1 MNYIKHL
8 TAVFEIIDA
17 DNRLTPFHISLY
29 MSLFRCWNL
38 NFFRNPVSISRNEMM
53 RMAKIGSVNTYV
65 RCLKEL
71 HSWNYIRYEP
81 SYNRHKGSFVYLY
94 TFGNS
99 TDNAS
104 DMPVSPSLNNINVAN
119 NENLIGQAQ
128 NFESKSLSMNDE
140 EKKEKGCGQKE
151 RKAEIA
157 GKSPDFSELPGTKT
171 KDTGGTVGSFPP
183 SLNHIKIYFNEKG
196 VSAIEAEKFFN
207 YFESNGWLV
216 GGRAKMKD
224 WKAAARNWI
233 LNIPKFAPRPK
244 PSGSNPTNLNQSK
257 NYGEPL

>member
-8 TAVFEIIDA
+8 TAVFDIIDA

-29 MSLFRCWNL
+29 MSLFRCWNS
-38 NFFRNPVSISRNEMM
+38 NYFHNPVSISRDEMM
-53 RMAKIGSVNTYV
+53 KMSKIGSANTYV

-71 HSWNYIRYEP
+71 HLWNYIRYEP
-81 SYNRHKGSFVYLY
+81 SYNRHKGSLVYLY
-94 TFGNS
+94 TFDNS

-104 DMPVSPSLNNINVAN
+104 VMPVRPSINNINIEN
-119 NENLIGQAQ
+119 KTNLIEQAQ
-128 NFESKSLSMNDE
+128 NFELKNSDMNNH
-140 EKKEKGCGQKE
+140 EKKEKSCGKKE
-151 RKAEIA
+151 RKAEAAEENSVIP
-157 GKSPDFSELPGTKT
+157 GFTQKQTSEEPNPS
-171 KDTGGTVGSFPP
+171 GSIPP
-183 SLNHIKIYFNEKG
+183 PLEHVKIYFDEKNFPA
-196 VSAIEAEKFFN
+196 VEAEKFFN

-233 LNIPKFAPRPK
+233 LNIPKFTPKPK
-244 PSGSNPTNLNQSK
+244 PSGNSQTNLNKSK

>member
-8 TAVFEIIDA
+8 TAIFETMDSDA
-17 DNRLTPFHISLY
+17 RLTPFHVSLY
-29 MSLFRCWNL
+29 MSLFRCWNA
-38 NFFRNPVSISRNEMM
+38 NFFHNPVSISRDEMM
-53 RMAKIGSVNTYV
+53 KMAKIGSANTYV

-71 HSWNYIRYEP
+71 HLWNYIRYEP
-81 SYNRHKGSFVYLY
+81 SYNRHKGSLVYLY
-94 TFGNS
+94 TFDNR

-104 DMPVSPSLNNINVAN
+104 VMPLIPSINNINIVN
-119 NENLIGQAQ
+119 KENLIGQAQ
-128 NFESKSLSMNDE
+128 NFELKNSVMKINNEEEKEKLREKKKNDE
-140 EKKEKGCGQKE
+140 T
-151 RKAEIA
+151 
-157 GKSPDFSELPGTKT
+157 SSS
-171 KDTGGTVGSFPP
+171 GSFPP
-183 SLNHIKIYFNEKG
+183 SLEYVKIYFDEKG

-233 LNIPKFAPRPK
+233 LNIPKFAPKSK
-244 PSGSNPTNLNQSK
+244 PASPGYTNLNQSK

>member
-8 TAVFEIIDA
+8 TAVFEIIEA

-29 MSLFRCWNL
+29 ISLFRCWNL
-38 NFFRNPVSISRNEMM
+38 NFFHNPISISRDEIM
-53 RMAKIGSVNTYV
+53 RMAKIGSANTYV

-71 HSWNYIRYEP
+71 HLWNYIRYEP
-81 SYNRHKGSFVYLY
+81 SYNRHKGSLVYLY
-94 TFGNS
+94 TFDNS

-104 DMPVSPSLNNINVAN
+104 VMPVIPSINNINRLN
-119 NENLIGQAQ
+119 KTNLIGQAPK
-128 NFESKSLSMNDE
+128 FELKNSDMKSKEEKEKLREKKKNDE
-140 EKKEKGCGQKE
+140 VN
-151 RKAEIA
+151 A
-157 GKSPDFSELPGTKT
+157 S
-171 KDTGGTVGSFPP
+171 GSFPP
-183 SLNHIKIYFNEKG
+183 TLEFVKIYFDEKG

-233 LNIPKFAPRPK
+233 LNIPKFAPKPK
-244 PSGSNPTNLNQSK
+244 PSGNNPTNLNQSK